1 MMLWVWERP
10 VDLRDLDVAHV
21 GVAFLAATVHV
32 DAGEVIVVHRHQ
44 PLLVPAGTARVAVAR
59 IETGRGPLPGPKQAE
74 RVAAVLAELGD
85 LSDVRGVQ
93 INFDARVSEHA
104 FMRDVLDR
112 LRSLS

>member
-1 MMLWVWERP
+1 
-10 VDLRDLDVAHV
+10 VDR
-21 GVAFLAATVHV
+21 F
-32 DAGEVIVVHRHQ
+32 
-44 PLLVPAGTARVAVAR
+44 
-59 IETGRGPLPGPKQAE
+59 PGPKQAE

-93 INFDARVSEHA
+93 IDFDARVSERA

>member
-1 MMLWVWERP
+1 MDR
-10 VDLRDLDVAHV
+10 
-21 GVAFLAATVHV
+21 F
-32 DAGEVIVVHRHQ
+32 
-44 PLLVPAGTARVAVAR
+44 
-59 IETGRGPLPGPKQAE
+59 PGPKQAE